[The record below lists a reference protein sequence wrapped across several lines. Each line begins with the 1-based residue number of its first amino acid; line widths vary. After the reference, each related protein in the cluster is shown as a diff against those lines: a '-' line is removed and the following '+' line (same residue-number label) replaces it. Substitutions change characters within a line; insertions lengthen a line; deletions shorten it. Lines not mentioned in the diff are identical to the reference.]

1 MFCPQCGTRAS
12 AGARFC
18 TNCGAPLPAEVSA
31 GGTAPTGA
39 DAPIPTPSAG
49 SGPSSAETSLTAPE
63 GMDSPDNAGITA
75 SFAGVTPVPE
85 GAPPAS
91 ASRGLPGAK
100 QVPAAGKEAS
110 VRGESPPAGPAAA
123 PPAGRGAAPPGA
135 GVSAA
140 GLFFR
145 TLPYVFLRILVYLLF
160 GLALIVFF
168 GLTGGIG
175 YFIARLFQG
184 AGLPLAVVGL
194 IAVMGAWALTALA
207 QRYFLYLVKIAHV
220 AVITEI
226 VTKGDLPAGTNQVAY
241 GKEKVLRHFGSA
253 SALFLVDQLV
263 AGTVRQVLNWLTRL
277 AGCLGNVPGLGLV
290 IGVLRRILSLAANYI
305 DEAVMSYI
313 LTHEE
318 ENVYQAACDGV
329 VLYAQS
335 WRQLLGTATWCVVFV
350 AGIWV
355 VSFLVILFPLL
366 GVARALTPEPALQA
380 LYGFVALLVT
390 FVFANIVKWAVVDPM
405 ATVAMIVSYNRAVAG
420 QAPAHDLRATLAN
433 VSGKFRQL
441 VQKAAAPAPPGTP
454 DGRSVTG

>member
-12 AGARFC
+12 TRARFC
-18 TNCGAPLPAEVSA
+18 TNCGAPLPAGAAEASA
-31 GGTAPTGA
+31 GGTAPAAAGAAVPSSTGGV
-39 DAPIPTPSAG
+39 APVTTGTPVSAAGIASVPAGPSPPATLGGDTSGAGQVPTAGREASAG
-49 SGPSSAETSLTAPE
+49 
-63 GMDSPDNAGITA
+63 
-75 SFAGVTPVPE
+75 GV
-85 GAPPAS
+85 
-91 ASRGLPGAK
+91 
-100 QVPAAGKEAS
+100 
-110 VRGESPPAGPAAA
+110 SPPAGPATA
-123 PPAGRGAAPPGA
+123 PPDGRGTAPPGA
-135 GVSAA
+135 GVSTV
-140 GLFFR
+140 GIFFR
-145 TLPYVFLRILVYLLF
+145 TLPYVFLRVLVYLLF
-160 GLALIVFF
+160 GLTLIVFF
-168 GLTGGIG
+168 GVIGGIG

-184 AGLPLAVVGL
+184 AGLPLVVVGM
-194 IAVMGAWALTALA
+194 IAVMGAWTLAALA

-226 VTKGDLPAGTNQVAY
+226 ATKGELPAGTNQVAY
-241 GKEKVLRHFGSA
+241 GKEKVLKHFGGA

-277 AGCLGNVPGLGLV
+277 AGCLGNVPGLDLV
-290 IGVLRRILSLAANYI
+290 IGVMRRILSLAANYI

-355 VSFLVILFPLL
+355 VSFLAVLFPLL
-366 GVARALTPEPALQA
+366 GIARALTLEPALQA

-390 FVFANIVKWAVVDPM
+390 IVFANVVKWALVDPM
-405 ATVAMIVSYNRAVAG
+405 ATVAMIVSYNRAVTG
-420 QAPAHDLRATLAN
+420 QVPAHDLRATLVS

-441 VQKAAAPAPPGTP
+441 TQKAAASPPAAAPGGP
-454 DGRSVTG
+454 VTGQP

>member
-1 MFCPQCGTRAS
+1 MFCPRCGKKAS

-18 TNCGAPLPAEVSA
+18 TNCGAPLPAGAAEAPA
-31 GGTAPTGA
+31 GGIAPAAAGA
-39 DAPIPTPSAG
+39 AV
-49 SGPSSAETSLTAPE
+49 PSSAGRAASVATDTPV
-63 GMDSPDNAGITA
+63 SPAGIVSTP
-75 SFAGVTPVPE
+75 AGTPVPAA
-85 GAPPAS
+85 GDT
-91 ASRGLPGAK
+91 PGAG

-110 VRGESPPAGPAAA
+110 VGGESPAAGAPAGSPAGI
-123 PPAGRGAAPPGA
+123 PAGRGKAPPGA
-135 GVSAA
+135 GVSTA
-140 GLFFR
+140 GIFFR

-160 GLALIVFF
+160 GLTLVVFF
-168 GLTGGIG
+168 GLMGGIG

-226 VTKGDLPAGTNQVAY
+226 ITKGDLPAGTNQVAY
-241 GKEKVLRHFGSA
+241 GKEKVLKHFGSA

-318 ENVYQAACDGV
+318 ENVYQAACDDV

-335 WRQLLGTATWCVVFV
+335 WRQLLGTATRCVVFV

-355 VSFLVILFPLL
+355 VSFLAVLFPLL

-420 QAPAHDLRATLAN
+420 QAPAYDLRATLTS

-441 VQKAAAPAPPGTP
+441 AQKAAAPAPPGTP

>member
-1 MFCPQCGTRAS
+1 MFCPRCGKKAS

-18 TNCGAPLPAEVSA
+18 TNCGAPLPAEAAEAPA
-31 GGTAPTGA
+31 GGTAPAAAGAAGTASTGGV
-39 DAPIPTPSAG
+39 APVTTGTPVSTAG
-49 SGPSSAETSLTAPE
+49 IAPAPAGPS
-63 GMDSPDNAGITA
+63 
-75 SFAGVTPVPE
+75 
-85 GAPPAS
+85 PPATLGGDTS
-91 ASRGLPGAK
+91 GAG
-100 QVPAAGKEAS
+100 QVPAAGKQAS
-110 VRGESPPAGPAAA
+110 VSGESPAAA

-135 GVSAA
+135 GVSTA

-168 GLTGGIG
+168 GLMGGIG

-194 IAVMGAWALTALA
+194 IAIMGAWALTALA

-226 VTKGDLPAGTNQVAY
+226 ITKGDLPAGTGQVAY
-241 GKEKVLRHFGSA
+241 GKEKVLKHFGSA

-335 WRQLLGTATWCVVFV
+335 WRQLLGTATWCVIFV

-405 ATVAMIVSYNRAVAG
+405 ATVAMIVSYNRATAG
-420 QAPAHDLRATLAN
+420 QAPAHDLRSTLAN

-441 VQKAAAPAPPGTP
+441 AQKAAAPPPAAAPG
-454 DGRSVTG
+454 GRPATGQP

>member
-1 MFCPQCGTRAS
+1 MIMFCPQCGTRAS
-12 AGARFC
+12 TGARFC
-18 TNCGAPLPAEVSA
+18 ANCGAPLPGGAAEA
-31 GGTAPTGA
+31 PGGGTAPAAAGA
-39 DAPIPTPSAG
+39 AVPASTDGAAPVAKDTPVSA
-49 SGPSSAETSLTAPE
+49 
-63 GMDSPDNAGITA
+63 AGI
-75 SFAGVTPVPE
+75 
-85 GAPPAS
+85 APAPA
-91 ASRGLPGAK
+91 AKDTPGAK
-100 QVPAAGKEAS
+100 QVSAAGKEAS
-110 VRGESPPAGPAAA
+110 AGGESPPAG
-123 PPAGRGAAPPGA
+123 RGAVPPGA

-168 GLTGGIG
+168 GLMGGVG
-175 YFIARLFQG
+175 YLIARLFQG
-184 AGLPLAVVGL
+184 AGLPLVVVGL

-226 VTKGDLPAGTNQVAY
+226 FTKGDLPAGTNQVAY
-241 GKEKVLRHFGSA
+241 GKEKVLKHFGSA

-313 LTHEE
+313 LTHEK

-335 WRQLLGTATWCVVFV
+335 WRQLLGTATWCVIFV

-355 VSFLVILFPLL
+355 VCFLVILFPLL
-366 GVARALTPEPALQA
+366 WVARALTPEPALQA

-390 FVFANIVKWAVVDPM
+390 FVFASIVKWAVVDPM
-405 ATVAMIVSYNRAVAG
+405 ATVAMIISYNRAIAG
-420 QAPAHDLRATLAN
+420 QAPAHDLRSTLAS
-433 VSGKFRQL
+433 VSGRFRQL
-441 VQKAAAPAPPGTP
+441 AQKAAAPPPPAAPG
-454 DGRSVTG
+454 GRPVAG